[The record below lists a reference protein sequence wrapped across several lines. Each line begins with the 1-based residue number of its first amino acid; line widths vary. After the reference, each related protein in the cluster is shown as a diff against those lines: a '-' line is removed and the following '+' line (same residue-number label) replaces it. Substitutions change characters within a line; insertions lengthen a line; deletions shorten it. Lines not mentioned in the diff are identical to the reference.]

1 MIFEGIRFHG
11 HTIPDCQKSL
21 PSFPGANEMLPESM
35 LWLLLTGEMPTA
47 NQVAELSQYFA
58 ERAALPPFVVKLVDS

>member
-1 MIFEGIRFHG
+1 
-11 HTIPDCQKSL
+11 
-21 PSFPGANEMLPESM
+21 M